1 MRRILTSLLVLCAL
15 ARAVHGQTA
24 ADTKVLTAQPY
35 LSLDKLAVNAPFKL
49 AVVIDLNKPWH
60 VNANPAT
67 LEGFIPTTLTVQPS
81 AGIVIDHITYPPGQK
96 TPVSWADQ
104 PVDLYMDHAVI
115 LAEGH
120 VAADAPRG
128 PVTINASLR
137 YQACNDNV
145 CRAPVSLPLSL
156 AGEIVGPDQQ
166 PQPAHPEIFAA
177 AAPAPADANLVARWV
192 HQRGWVIAF
201 ILVFLGG
208 LALNLTPCV
217 YPMIAITVSYFGG
230 QSDRSKS
237 NAFAHALTYCAGIVV
252 TYSTVGLVAALTGGL
267 FGSLLENPVVLVT
280 VALLMVALALSMF
293 GLYELQPPQFL
304 MQRATGLSS
313 KAGYLGVFFLGAVVG
328 VIAAPC
334 VGPILVA
341 LLAFVSQRGD
351 PWLGWWLFFTLAVGL
366 GLPYVVL
373 GTFSGLLP
381 RLPKSG
387 TWMVR
392 VKLVFGVILIGVA
405 VWFVLPL
412 FHSRQHAPSPI
423 AWQPYSKELL
433 AHNAGKPALI
443 DFAADWCIPCKEM
456 IEKTYLD
463 PRIVAKSKSFL
474 MLQADLTQSGSPG
487 VDALMHEFK
496 IVGVPTMVFIGP
508 EGSERA
514 DLRKVGFVSADELL
528 ATMDQALAPAP
539 TNSGPAA
546 ASAPDVPPQL
556 MRPF

>member
-1 MRRILTSLLVLCAL
+1 MLNATGYVS
-15 ARAVHGQTA
+15 Q
-24 ADTKVLTAQPY
+24 
-35 LSLDKLAVNAPFKL
+35 DKLPAGGSFQIAI
-49 AVVIDLNKPWH
+49 VIDLKSPWH
-60 VNANPAT
+60 INANPAT
-67 LEGFIPTTLTVQPS
+67 LEGFIPTTVLWGGGQQ
-81 AGIVIDHITYPPGQK
+81 IHIDKILYPPGHK
-96 TPVSWADQ
+96 TPVTWADQ
-104 PVDLYMDHAVI
+104 PVDLYVDHATLLVT
-115 LAEGH
+115 AS
-120 VAADAPRG
+120 VPADAPRG
-128 PVTINASLR
+128 PAAINLFLR
-137 YQACNDNV
+137 FQACNDSV
-145 CRAPVSLPLSL
+145 CMAPVNLPVNLTT
-156 AGEIVGPDQQ
+156 EIVGPGT
-166 PQPAHPEIFAA
+166 PANPIHPEIFG
-177 AAPAPADANLVARWV
+177 AAPQLTVMDSNLVARWV
-192 HQRGWVIAF
+192 RQRGWVIAF

-267 FGSLLENPVVLVT
+267 FGALLENPIVLVT

-293 GLYELQPPQFL
+293 GFYELQPPQFL

-334 VGPILVA
+334 VGPILVG

-351 PWLGWWLFFTLAVGL
+351 PWLGWWLFFTLALGL

-405 VWFVLPL
+405 VWFVMPL
-412 FHSRQHAPSPI
+412 FRFHQHAPSPI
-423 AWQPYSKELL
+423 AWQPYSQELL
-433 AHNAGKPALI
+433 AHNTAKPAVI

-456 IEKTYLD
+456 TERTWPD
-463 PRIVAKSKSFL
+463 PRVVAKSKSFL
-474 MLQADLTQSGSPG
+474 MLQADLTQSGSPE
-487 VDALMHEFK
+487 VDALMHTFK
-496 IVGVPTMVFIGP
+496 IVGVPTMVFIDPDGR
-508 EGSERA
+508 ERA
-514 DLRKVGFVSADELL
+514 DLRKVGFVSADDLL

-539 TNSGPAA
+539 TNAA
-546 ASAPDVPPQL
+546 AAATAPDVPPQL
-556 MRPF
+556 MKPF